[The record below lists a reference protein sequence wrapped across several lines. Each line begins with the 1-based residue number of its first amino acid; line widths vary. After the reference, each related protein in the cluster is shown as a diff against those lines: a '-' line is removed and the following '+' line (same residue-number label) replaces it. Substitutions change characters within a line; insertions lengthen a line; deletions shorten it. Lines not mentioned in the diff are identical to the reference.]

1 MANDLSVKQQIKR
14 AFMHLMS
21 EKPYAEI
28 TVTDI
33 VNTAHVARVSYY
45 RNFKSFDKILDSIV
59 EEMTENYKYEVLPL
73 LTGNDYQNWRTALR
87 RYFERMLVT
96 KSEFNAMLHANMQV
110 IFTRVGSRLDELNPI
125 VSDNT
130 LVNKYHAAAKMGMV
144 SSVARKWLELGAVE
158 TPDELTEFVMQYI
171 IKLG

>member
-1 MANDLSVKQQIKR
+1 MTNDSSVKQQIKR
-14 AFMHLMS
+14 AFMQLMS

-33 VNTAHVARVSYY
+33 VNKAHVARVSYY

-59 EEMTENYKYEVLPL
+59 EDMSENYKHEVLPL

-110 IFTRVGSRLDELNPI
+110 IFTRVGSSLDELNPI
-125 VSDNT
+125 ISENT

-158 TPDELTEFVMQYI
+158 TPDELTEFIMQYI